1 MKNMKRFLQMF
12 SVFILALTVLAGCGS
27 GESDQSDS
35 NSNNSSDKT
44 SKENTIKVD
53 HAMGTSEVPADPKRV
68 VVLTNEGTEALLAMG
83 VKPVGAV
90 KSWLGDPW
98 YDHIKKQMDGVKVVG
113 TESEVSLDTIA
124 KLNPDLII
132 GNKMRQEKIYDKLSA
147 IAPTVFSETLRGNWK
162 INFKLYAK
170 ALNKEEKGQQVLA
183 DFDNRIQSI
192 HDRLGDKV
200 NQEISLVRF
209 VAGDIR
215 IYHKNS
221 FAGVILDQIGFK
233 RPENQR
239 KDDLAQRHVTKE
251 LIPKMNGDKLF
262 YFTYETGDGKAN
274 QVEDEWTNSK
284 LWKNLE
290 VVQKGDAHKVSDA
303 TWNTAG
309 GVLAAN
315 EMLDDIEHFF
325 NIEQK

>member
-1 MKNMKRFLQMF
+1 MKRFLQMF

-35 NSNNSSDKT
+35 NSNSSSDKT

-162 INFKLYAK
+162 INFKQYAK
-170 ALNKEEKGQQVLA
+170 ALNKQEKGQQVLEK
-183 DFDNRIQSI
+183 FDNRIQSI

-290 VVQKGDAHKVSDA
+290 VVQEGDAHKVSDA